1 MNLTLAC
8 DQLTVGYEHKIVIP
22 ELSVS
27 LPTGKLTAIVGP
39 NGCGKSTLLKAFAR
53 LLRPWA
59 GTVSLDEADIC
70 KIPSRKLAQRLSILM
85 QSSSAPEALTVRE
98 LVSYGR
104 YPHGRW
110 LASGH
115 PDDASMIDW
124 ALTVADIE
132 SFADRPIH
140 SLSGGQQQ
148 RVWIAMTLA
157 QGAEI
162 LLLDEPTNHLD
173 MSHQLE
179 IMDLLLRLNAT
190 ERKTVVMVLH
200 DLNLAARYAEQI
212 IVMHDGKML
221 AQGTPQEVVTAE
233 TLQRA
238 FNVDAHIDH
247 DPRHGRPVCTVYP
260 LARSASEDPVTK
272 ASF

>member
-8 DQLTVGYEHKIVIP
+8 GDLTVGYEQKIVIP

-59 GTVSLDEADIC
+59 GTVWLDETDIC
-70 KIPSRKLAQRLSILM
+70 KIASRKLAQRLSILM

-110 LASGH
+110 LSAGH

-124 ALTVADIE
+124 AIAVADIE
-132 SFADRPIH
+132 PFADRPIH
-140 SLSGGQQQ
+140 CLSGGQQQ

-179 IMDLLLRLNAT
+179 IMELLQRLNAA

-200 DLNLAARYAEQI
+200 DINLASRYAEQI
-212 IVMHDGKML
+212 IVMHEGKVL
-221 AQGTPQEVVTAE
+221 AQGTPQEVVTIE
-233 TLQRA
+233 TLQHA
-238 FNVDAHIDH
+238 FQVDAHIDH

-260 LARSASEDPVTK
+260 LDRSATEVPMMKTSY
-272 ASF
+272 